1 VSKHQQQADS
11 EIHQDQLLK
20 FLVNRLD
27 EEVPL
32 TLANNAEID
41 AEDIYEVLVGA
52 TADGTSIS
60 TLCNS
65 SEDSPSANTILY
77 HLRTK
82 FEPEWLE
89 RVANTLLRRDIVE
102 LLPSR
107 WRSAQTSTCGPTTV
121 TKTTQTLSITRKRSV
136 VPLRSTPTPQSTHV

>member
-1 VSKHQQQADS
+1 MSKHQQQANR
-11 EIHQDQLLK
+11 EIHEDQVLN

-27 EEVPL
+27 EKVSL
-32 TLANNAEID
+32 NLANNAEID

-82 FEPEWLE
+82 FEPFRLE
-89 RVANTLLRRDIVE
+89 RVANTLIRRDIVE
-102 LLPSR
+102 LLTEQVEV
-107 WRSAQTSTCGPTTV
+107 WQTSTCGLTTV
-121 TKTTQTLSITRKRSV
+121 MKTTRRTSITRKPSV
-136 VPLRSTPTPQSTHV
+136 EPLRSTPTRRYRRV

>member
-1 VSKHQQQADS
+1 VPSKQQQADS
-11 EIHQDQLLK
+11 EIHEDQLLN

-27 EEVPL
+27 EEVSL
-32 TLANNAEID
+32 NLANNAEID

-82 FEPEWLE
+82 FEPVMSDRSYGHRMRLGGNE
-89 RVANTLLRRDIVE
+89 
-102 LLPSR
+102 
-107 WRSAQTSTCGPTTV
+107 WRSPDRDCSALG
-121 TKTTQTLSITRKRSV
+121 
-136 VPLRSTPTPQSTHV
+136 